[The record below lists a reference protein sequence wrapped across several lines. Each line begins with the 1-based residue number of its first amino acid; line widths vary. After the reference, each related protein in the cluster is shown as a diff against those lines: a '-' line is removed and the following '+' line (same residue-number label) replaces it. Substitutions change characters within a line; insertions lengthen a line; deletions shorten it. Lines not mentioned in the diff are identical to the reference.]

1 MIDETRQ
8 YGTRLGAPDA
18 GDLLKPLILSLVIVV
33 ADQITK
39 LIIVRTVPLYYESG
53 YTIKVIGDFFRIIH
67 ARNLGVAFS
76 IGNGFPFWLRK
87 TLFVAIPVVVLA
99 LLFMTIYR
107 SREITSGQ
115 RWCIAAIFGGGFGNI
130 IDRVFRPLGV
140 VDFLDVKFY
149 GLLGMERWPTF
160 NVADSSVVVG
170 GIILVVSMLFT
181 AHTDNDE

>member
-1 MIDETRQ
+1 MSTISRQ
-8 YGTRLGAPDA
+8 YDTRLGALDT
-18 GDLLKPLILSLVIVV
+18 GDLLRPLILTVLIVV

-39 LIIVRTVPLYYESG
+39 LLIVRNVPLYYETGFS
-53 YTIKVIGDFFRIIH
+53 IDVIGNFFRIIH
-67 ARNLGVAFS
+67 ARNLGIAFS

-87 TLFVAIPVVVLA
+87 GLFVAMPVVVLI
-99 LLFMTIYR
+99 LLFFTIYR
-107 SREITSGQ
+107 SREIGQGQ
-115 RWCIAAIFGGGFGNI
+115 RWCIAAVFGGGLGNI

-149 GLLGMERWPTF
+149 GLFGMERWPTF

-181 AHTDNDE
+181 TKTYNE